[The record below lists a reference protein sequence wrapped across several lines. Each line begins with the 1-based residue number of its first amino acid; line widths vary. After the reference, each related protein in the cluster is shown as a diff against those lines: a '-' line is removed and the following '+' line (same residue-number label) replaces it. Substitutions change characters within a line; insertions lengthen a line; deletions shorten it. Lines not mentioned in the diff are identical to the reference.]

1 MRVFVTGA
9 TGFVGAA
16 VTAELIG
23 AGHTVLGLT
32 RSDAGAAALAAAGAE
47 AHRGSLANAA
57 SLTAGAA
64 AADGVIHLA
73 FNHDFSTYMQNCDD
87 DRRAIAALAAG
98 LAGTAKPLLV
108 TSGTGMGAAR
118 PGQMIGEDDPAASAT
133 AIPRAASEEAA
144 QAAAAEG
151 ANAGVVRLPQVHDTE
166 KQGLVSPYIQA
177 AIARGFCAYVGEGAN
192 RWAAAH
198 VGDVAR
204 LYRLALERGTRGA
217 RWHAVGEEGVTLRAI
232 AETLGKRLGLPVRSI
247 DQGEAADYFG
257 WLAMFAGHDA
267 PASSALTQARLGWRP
282 TGPGLLEDLADLKLP
297 AS

>member
-9 TGFVGAA
+9 TGFVGSA
-16 VTAELIG
+16 VTAELIR
-23 AGHTVLGLT
+23 AGHEVLGLT
-32 RSDAGAAALAAAGAE
+32 RSEAGARALAAAGAE
-47 AHRGSLANAA
+47 AHRGSLEDAA

-73 FNHDFSTYMQNCDD
+73 FNHDFSNYMQNCED

-98 LAGTAKPLLV
+98 LAGTGKPLLV

-118 PGQMIGEDDPAASAT
+118 PGQMISEDDPPASAT

-144 QAAAAEG
+144 EAAAG
-151 ANAGVVRLPQVHDTE
+151 QGVSAGVVRLPQVHDTE

-177 AIARGFCAYVGEGAN
+177 AVAKGFCAYVGEGAN

-198 VGDVAR
+198 ISDTAR
-204 LYRLALERGTRGA
+204 LYRLALERGERGA
-217 RWHAVGEEGVTLRAI
+217 RWHAVGEEGVTMRAI
-232 AETLGKRLGLPVRSI
+232 AETLGRRLGLPVRSI
-247 DQGEAADYFG
+247 GADEAGDYFG

-267 PASSALTQARLGWRP
+267 PASSALTQERLGWRP
-282 TGPGLLEDLADLKLP
+282 GGPGLLDDLAALKLP